1 MRDCQKGIVRMIRRL
16 FLDHPA
22 SVGES
27 YVEHFGVASGFG
39 LKMISGGVRCAVHG
53 VLPFLWKTAGSDTVA
68 ALHAELVT
76 KRNAARAAQTQMN
89 TVEYVI

>member
-1 MRDCQKGIVRMIRRL
+1 MLRRL

-27 YVEHFGVASGFG
+27 YAEHFGVATRFG
-39 LKMISGGVRCAVHG
+39 GRMVAGGIGALIHG
-53 VLPFLWKTAGSDTVA
+53 VLPFAFKTTGSRTIA
-68 ALHAELVT
+68 ALHAEMVA
-76 KRNAARAAQTQMN
+76 KRRAKAAAEMQVK

>member
-1 MRDCQKGIVRMIRRL
+1 MFRRL

-27 YVEHFGVASGFG
+27 YGEHFGVASRFG
-39 LKMISGGVRCAVHG
+39 VTLIGAGLGCLVHA
-53 VLPFLWKTAGSDTVA
+53 VLPAAFKTTGSRTV
-68 ALHAELVT
+68 LRLNKQIVE
-76 KRNAARAAQTQMN
+76 KRAAAAADELQLR

>member
-1 MRDCQKGIVRMIRRL
+1 MFRRL

-22 SVGES
+22 SVGEG
-27 YVEHFGVASGFG
+27 YAEHFGVASSFG
-39 LKMISGGVRCAVHG
+39 LKMMAGGARCTLHAL
-53 VLPFLWKTAGSDTVA
+53 LPFVCKTAGSDTVA

-76 KRNAARAAQTQMN
+76 KRNAARAAQSQMT

>member
-1 MRDCQKGIVRMIRRL
+1 MFRRL

-27 YVEHFGVASGFG
+27 YAEHFGVASRFG
-39 LKMISGGVRCAVHG
+39 WRLTRGGLACMTHA
-53 VLPFLWKTAGSDTVA
+53 VLPFAFKSAGSDTVRD
-68 ALHAELVT
+68 LHSQLVA
-76 KRNAARAAQTQMN
+76 KRQAARAAQLQMA

>member
-1 MRDCQKGIVRMIRRL
+1 MFRRL

-27 YVEHFGVASGFG
+27 YVKHFLVATRFGTTMICAGIAGV
-39 LKMISGGVRCAVHG
+39 IHG
-53 VLPFLWKTAGSDTVA
+53 VLPFAFTTTGSRTVMR
-68 ALHAELVT
+68 LNKQIVD
-76 KRNAARAAQTQMN
+76 KRAAVMADETQRR

>member
-1 MRDCQKGIVRMIRRL
+1 MIRRL

-27 YVEHFGVASGFG
+27 YPEHFGVAARFG
-39 LKMISGGVRCAVHG
+39 ARMLLGGAGALIHA
-53 VLPFLWKTAGSDTVA
+53 VLPFACQRTGSRTVA
-68 ALHAELVT
+68 DLHRELVA
-76 KRNAARAAQTQMN
+76 KRGAVREATEQAK

>member
-1 MRDCQKGIVRMIRRL
+1 MFRRL

-27 YVEHFGVASGFG
+27 YAEHFGVASRFG
-39 LKMISGGVRCAVHG
+39 VTMIGGGLAGLVHA
-53 VLPFLWKTAGSDTVA
+53 VLPFAFKTTGSRTVMRLNQQIVA
-68 ALHAELVT
+68 
-76 KRNAARAAQTQMN
+76 KRAAAMADEVQKR

>member
-1 MRDCQKGIVRMIRRL
+1 MIRRL

-27 YVEHFGVASGFG
+27 FGEHFLVASGFG
-39 LKMISGGVRCAVHG
+39 LTMVAGGLACIAHAF
-53 VLPFLWKTAGSDTVA
+53 LPFLFTSTGSDTIA
-68 ALHAELVT
+68 RLHARLVA
-76 KRNAARAAQTQMN
+76 KRQAKRAATTQMA

>member
-1 MRDCQKGIVRMIRRL
+1 MFRRL

-27 YVEHFGVASGFG
+27 YVEHFGVASHFG
-39 LKMISGGVRCAVHG
+39 LKMVSGGLRCTAHAL
-53 VLPFLWKTAGSDTVA
+53 LPFLWKTAGSDTISQ
-68 ALHAELVT
+68 LHAELVT
-76 KRNAARAAQTQMN
+76 KRNAVRAAQTQMN

>member
-1 MRDCQKGIVRMIRRL
+1 MIRRL

-27 YVEHFGVASGFG
+27 YAEHFGVASRFG
-39 LKMISGGVRCAVHG
+39 IAMIGGGLAGLVHA
-53 VLPFLWKTAGSDTVA
+53 VLPFAFKTTGSRTVIR
-68 ALHAELVT
+68 LNKQIVD
-76 KRNAARAAQTQMN
+76 KRAAASADEVQKR

>member
-1 MRDCQKGIVRMIRRL
+1 MLRRL

-27 YVEHFGVASGFG
+27 YVEHFGVAGRFG
-39 LKMISGGVRCAVHG
+39 TRMMIGGMGALVHA
-53 VLPFLWKTAGSDTVA
+53 VLPFACKTTGSRTIA
-68 ALHAELVT
+68 ELHAEMVA
-76 KRNAARAAQTQMN
+76 KRTAKRDAETQLK

>member
-1 MRDCQKGIVRMIRRL
+1 MLRL

-27 YVEHFGVASGFG
+27 YRQHFGVATRFG
-39 LKMISGGVRCAVHG
+39 WRLTRGGLGCMIHG
-53 VLPFLWKTAGSDTVA
+53 ALPFLFKTSGSDTVRE
-68 ALHAELVT
+68 LHAELVA
-76 KRNAARAAQTQMN
+76 KRQAARAAQTQMT

>member
-1 MRDCQKGIVRMIRRL
+1 MIRRL

-27 YVEHFGVASGFG
+27 YAEHFGVASRF
-39 LKMISGGVRCAVHG
+39 GVRMVVGGIGAMIHG
-53 VLPFLWKTAGSDTVA
+53 LLPFAFKTTGSHTIVT
-68 ALHAELVT
+68 LHAEMVA
-76 KRNAARAAQTQMN
+76 KRTAKRDVETQVK

>member
-1 MRDCQKGIVRMIRRL
+1 MIRRL

-27 YVEHFGVASGFG
+27 YAEHFGVATRFG
-39 LKMISGGVRCAVHG
+39 LRLISGGVRCTIHG
-53 VLPFLWKTAGSDTVA
+53 ALPFLFRTAGSDTVS
-68 ALHAELVT
+68 ALHRELVA
-76 KRNAARAAQTQMN
+76 KRSAARAAQMQMA

>member
-1 MRDCQKGIVRMIRRL
+1 MFRRL

-27 YVEHFGVASGFG
+27 YGEHFGVASRFG
-39 LKMISGGVRCAVHG
+39 LAMIVGGLCGIVHAF
-53 VLPFLWKTAGSDTVA
+53 LPFAFKTTGSRTVIR
-68 ALHAELVT
+68 LNKQIVD
-76 KRNAARAAQTQMN
+76 KRAAAAADEMQRK

>member
-1 MRDCQKGIVRMIRRL
+1 MLKRL

-27 YVEHFGVASGFG
+27 YREHFAVAARFGVALFG
-39 LKMISGGVRCAVHG
+39 AGCAALIHA
-53 VLPFLWKTAGSDTVA
+53 VLPAAFKTTGSRTVIR
-68 ALHAELVT
+68 LNKQIVD
-76 KRNAARAAQTQMN
+76 KRAAAQADELQRR

>member
-1 MRDCQKGIVRMIRRL
+1 MLRRL

-27 YVEHFGVASGFG
+27 YAAHFGVASRFG
-39 LKMISGGVRCAVHG
+39 ARMVWGGARCMLHA
-53 VLPFLWKTAGSDTVA
+53 VLPFTGKSAGSDTVT
-68 ALHAELVT
+68 ALHRELVA
-76 KRNAARAAQTQMN
+76 KRDAARAAQTQMT

>member
-1 MRDCQKGIVRMIRRL
+1 MIRRL

-27 YVEHFGVASGFG
+27 YVEHFGVASRF
-39 LKMISGGVRCAVHG
+39 GVRMVAGGLGALVHG
-53 VLPFLWKTAGSDTVA
+53 VLPFACKTTGSRTIA
-68 ALHAELVT
+68 TLHAEMVA
-76 KRNAARAAQTQMN
+76 KRTAKRDAETQLK